1 MYTSLEMWVFLL
13 NLKRAGF
20 FFLKKIQK
28 NYISLKKIV
37 YSNDFEVLNICLN
50 KYETLNNFLKEI
62 TTKNKIWKFQK
73 DFLTIQVIGKYI
85 YITYRKWI
93 QHQYVKRLSILNI

>member
-1 MYTSLEMWVFLL
+1 M
-13 NLKRAGF
+13 KRSVHFSRNVSIFTEFKEGRF

-37 YSNDFEVLNICLN
+37 YSNDFEVLQFFFN

-62 TTKNKIWKFQK
+62 TTKNKIWNFKK
-73 DFLTIQVIGKYI
+73 I
-85 YITYRKWI
+85 
-93 QHQYVKRLSILNI
+93 S

>member
-1 MYTSLEMWVFLL
+1 MI
-13 NLKRAGF
+13 LKYCNF
-20 FFLKKIQK
+20 FF
-28 NYISLKKIV
+28 
-37 YSNDFEVLNICLN
+37 N

-85 YITYRKWI
+85 
-93 QHQYVKRLSILNI
+93 

>member
-1 MYTSLEMWVFLL
+1 M
-13 NLKRAGF
+13 KRSVHFSRNVSIFTEFKEGRF

-28 NYISLKKIV
+28 NYISLEKIV
-37 YSNDFEVLNICLN
+37 YSNDFEVLQFFFN

-85 YITYRKWI
+85 YIYN
-93 QHQYVKRLSILNI
+93 LP

>member
-1 MYTSLEMWVFLL
+1 M
-13 NLKRAGF
+13 KRSVHFSRNVSIFTEFKEGRF

-28 NYISLKKIV
+28 NYISLEKIV
-37 YSNDFEVLNICLN
+37 YSNDFEVLKFFLN

-85 YITYRKWI
+85 YIYN
-93 QHQYVKRLSILNI
+93 LP

>member
-1 MYTSLEMWVFLL
+1 M
-13 NLKRAGF
+13 KRSVHFSRNVSIFTEFKEGRF

-37 YSNDFEVLNICLN
+37 YSNDFEVLQFFFN

-85 YITYRKWI
+85 YIYN
-93 QHQYVKRLSILNI
+93 LP

>member
-1 MYTSLEMWVFLL
+1 M
-13 NLKRAGF
+13 KRNVHFSRNVSIFTEFKEGRF

-28 NYISLKKIV
+28 NYISLEKIV
-37 YSNDFEVLNICLN
+37 YSNDCEVLKKILN
-50 KYETLNNFLKEI
+50 KYETLNNFLKET

-85 YITYRKWI
+85 YI
-93 QHQYVKRLSILNI
+93 

>member
-1 MYTSLEMWVFLL
+1 M
-13 NLKRAGF
+13 KRNVHFSRNVSIFTEFKEGRF

-28 NYISLKKIV
+28 NYISLEKIV
-37 YSNDFEVLNICLN
+37 YSNDCEVLKFFLN
-50 KYETLNNFLKEI
+50 KYETLNNFLKET

-85 YITYRKWI
+85 YI
-93 QHQYVKRLSILNI
+93 

>member
-1 MYTSLEMWVFLL
+1 M
-13 NLKRAGF
+13 KRNVHFSRNVSIFTEFKEGRF
-20 FFLKKIQK
+20 YFLKKIQK

-37 YSNDFEVLNICLN
+37 YSNDFEVLKFFWN

-85 YITYRKWI
+85 YITYRK
-93 QHQYVKRLSILNI
+93 

>member
-1 MYTSLEMWVFLL
+1 M
-13 NLKRAGF
+13 KRNVHFSRNVSIFTEFKEGRF

-28 NYISLKKIV
+28 NYISLEKIV
-37 YSNDFEVLNICLN
+37 YSNDCEVLKFFLN
-50 KYETLNNFLKEI
+50 KYETLNNFLKET

-85 YITYRKWI
+85 
-93 QHQYVKRLSILNI
+93 

>member
-1 MYTSLEMWVFLL
+1 M
-13 NLKRAGF
+13 KRNVHFSRNVSIFTEFKEGRF

-28 NYISLKKIV
+28 NYISLEKIV
-37 YSNDFEVLNICLN
+37 YSNDCEVLKKFLN
-50 KYETLNNFLKEI
+50 KYETLNNFLKET

-85 YITYRKWI
+85 YI
-93 QHQYVKRLSILNI
+93 

>member
-1 MYTSLEMWVFLL
+1 M
-13 NLKRAGF
+13 KRNVHFSRNVSIFTEFKEGRF

-28 NYISLKKIV
+28 NYISLEKIV
-37 YSNDFEVLNICLN
+37 YSNDCEVLKIFLN
-50 KYETLNNFLKEI
+50 KYETLNNFLKET

-85 YITYRKWI
+85 YI
-93 QHQYVKRLSILNI
+93 

>member
-1 MYTSLEMWVFLL
+1 MI
-13 NLKRAGF
+13 LKYCNF
-20 FFLKKIQK
+20 FF
-28 NYISLKKIV
+28 
-37 YSNDFEVLNICLN
+37 N

-85 YITYRKWI
+85 YIYITYRK
-93 QHQYVKRLSILNI
+93 

>member
-1 MYTSLEMWVFLL
+1 M
-13 NLKRAGF
+13 KRNVHFSRNVSIFTEFKEGRF
-20 FFLKKIQK
+20 YFLKKIQK
-28 NYISLKKIV
+28 NYISLKKVV
-37 YSNDFEVLNICLN
+37 YSNDFEVLKFFWN

-85 YITYRKWI
+85 YITYRK
-93 QHQYVKRLSILNI
+93 